1 MNLEPLMTAVLSA
14 VVLGDRMTPLQLAGG
29 AVMIA
34 ALCAFQLRR

>member
-1 MNLEPLMTAVLSA
+1 MNLEPVVSTVLSLA
-14 VVLGDRMTPLQLAGG
+14 FLGDSISALQLVGG